1 MLVMYPTTALS
12 NESVFERWFS
22 WNNYPEGYDKFGLKE
37 KLRVVIPGY
46 DICYE
51 YRDREYNTGV
61 ACYMGNDEWKIIN

>member
-1 MLVMYPTTALS
+1 M
-12 NESVFERWFS
+12 
-22 WNNYPEGYDKFGLKE
+22 KE

-61 ACYMGNDEWKIIN
+61 ACYMGDDEWKIIN